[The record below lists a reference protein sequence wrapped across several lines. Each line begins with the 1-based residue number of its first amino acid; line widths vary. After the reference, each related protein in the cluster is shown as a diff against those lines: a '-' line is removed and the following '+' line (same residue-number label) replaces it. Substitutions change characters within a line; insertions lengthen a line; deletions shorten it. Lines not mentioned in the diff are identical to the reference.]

1 MTIHNKLGTSV
12 YDFSSFKRP
21 KNPHLERKLLDNV
34 SDLPLPTESEQIRM
48 VHAFIEQSKKDLSSR
63 STPKTGSASLFIA
76 DSTTFETFPVSL
88 PVYVIESSTI
98 FRIFMKI
105 GQTYY
110 NLTAALRT
118 GKRIKAKIRGLGMEL
133 LSDPNISSYE
143 ANIVLFRFLT
153 ELDSSL

>member
-1 MTIHNKLGTSV
+1 MISRAPSDVTASATRNAFDTMRWFSLALKYVASTIRNGASFIFRGRVLKASTSS
-12 YDFSSFKRP
+12 SSFLQSSDTVDFEYEV
-21 KNPHLERKLLDNV
+21 PHSV
-34 SDLPLPTESEQIRM
+34 
-48 VHAFIEQSKKDLSSR
+48 
-63 STPKTGSASLFIA
+63 
-76 DSTTFETFPVSL
+76 STTFETFPVSL